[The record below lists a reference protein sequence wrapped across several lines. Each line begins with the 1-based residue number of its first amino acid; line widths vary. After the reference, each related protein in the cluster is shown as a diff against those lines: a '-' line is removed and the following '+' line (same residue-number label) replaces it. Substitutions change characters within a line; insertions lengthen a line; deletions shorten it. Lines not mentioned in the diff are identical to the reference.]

1 MCYTGG
7 PRCDTGAA
15 NALKKAKDNF
25 AADPSDKN
33 RAAVETAQREFMT
46 SPAGIRKLREEGREE
61 EANKYDRIRKVMI
74 AHSQER
80 EQADNLTNP
89 NADPNMLHRA
99 AIHGHYHA
107 KVAVA
112 NNQNAS
118 VRTLQ
123 HIVDNEEEDDFR
135 LAIARHTKATPE
147 MVAWAAEHPAMHVK
161 RAAMKNP
168 NISQETLKKIASES
182 KEKYEE
188 SKEKASYPNPE
199 QSHYQYQMNQ
209 ARATCKEAREW
220 QQNPR
225 REVSPEHY
233 EVADN
238 AIPRDGQY
246 EKYYADTDAK
256 HFSDK
261 DKPGSKFTDKRVKNL
276 NDVTALAAKQ
286 RGNLDGDDREEL
298 VRYGANPDAM
308 NPNFRYLMVR
318 TPGKVGAQDINSFP
332 ANTKFRVERT
342 KAGSSASLVADVK
355 EQPKTNFGVV
365 IMGRPPGVNQDSVI
379 TAHPGLPSRSSGK
392 DTFGEY
398 EGRTLSMNHIMEI
411 AGTNK
416 VNINTRLV

>member
-1 MCYTGG
+1 MCYKGG
-7 PRCDTGAA
+7 PRCDSGAA
-15 NALKKAKDNF
+15 TALKKAKKNF
-25 AADPSDKN
+25 ADDPSDKN

-46 SPAGIRKLREEGREE
+46 SPAGIRKIREEGREE
-61 EANKYDRIRKVMI
+61 EANKYQRIRDVMI
-74 AHSQER
+74 ARSR
-80 EQADNLTNP
+80 EEDEADNLSNP

-99 AIHGHYHA
+99 IKTGHYHA
-107 KVAVA
+107 KVEVA
-112 NNQNAS
+112 NNPNIS

-135 LAIARHTKATPE
+135 LAVARHGKATPE

-168 NISQETLKKIASES
+168 NISQETLRKIAADS
-182 KEKYEE
+182 KAQYEE

-199 QSHYQYQMNQ
+199 QSYYQYQMNQ
-209 ARATCKEAREW
+209 SRATWKEAREW
-220 QQNPR
+220 RQTPNRDMTPH
-225 REVSPEHY
+225 HY
-233 EVADN
+233 EVADK

-246 EKYYADTDAK
+246 AQYYADTDAK

-261 DKPGSKFTDKRVKNL
+261 DKPGSKFTDSRIKNL

-298 VRYGANPDAM
+298 IKHGANPDAL

-318 TPGKVGAQDINSFP
+318 TPGKVGSQDINSFP
-332 ANTKFRVERT
+332 VTTKFRVERT
-342 KAGSSASLVADVK
+342 KAGSSASVVADVK
-355 EQPKTNFGVV
+355 EQPKANFGVV

-411 AGTNK
+411 AGTNR
-416 VNINTRLV
+416 VNINTRLI